1 MPVGMQHHYR
11 NAWDGL
17 TQIYRKEGVTGLY
30 RGVGPAMVRT
40 ACGSSVQLPTY
51 FLAKRT
57 FQKHGGMA
65 DGTPLHLLSSTCS
78 GFVVC
83 IAMNPSKLS

>member
-1 MPVGMQHHYR
+1 M
-11 NAWDGL
+11 
-17 TQIYRKEGVTGLY
+17 GLY
-30 RGVGPAMVRT
+30 RGIGPAMVRT

-57 FQKHGGMA
+57 IQKHGGLA

-83 IAMNPSKLS
+83 IAMNPSKIPRALPQHPFMLTSSSQKWT